1 MSRAPAPPRAPLL
14 VLVAVVGGCA
24 TQAGSP
30 SSVPVEAGPAA
41 SAAASPSIGDLRRL
55 YARPPA
61 EWPAPVLDAG
71 VEHRELGLVVRPP
84 AEEDPRLA
92 ARVELGELLYFDGR
106 LSGTGQM
113 SCASCHDAELGF
125 ADGRSTSLGK
135 DAKPLKRNAP
145 ALLNTGLRKSWF
157 WDGRAASLEEQALA
171 VMSNPAEMDADFA
184 RVAAFLSGSRGY
196 SERFEAAFGPGPIGM
211 EQVAASIAAYE
222 RTFVSD
228 GSSAF
233 DDFLEGDHEALS
245 DAELRGLH
253 LFRTKARCLNCHNGP
268 LFTDEQFHNA
278 GLTYFGRELQDLG
291 RYEQTKD
298 PADVGRFRT
307 PSLRNLGRTAP
318 YMHNG
323 QFDLDGVLNMY
334 NAGMPRPPRRAD
346 QKDDPLFPAK
356 SPLLRQLGLEDEEKA
371 DLKAFLL
378 SLTERRRR
386 IKPPALPAAGDS

>member
-1 MSRAPAPPRAPLL
+1 
-14 VLVAVVGGCA
+14 
-24 TQAGSP
+24 
-30 SSVPVEAGPAA
+30 
-41 SAAASPSIGDLRRL
+41 
-55 YARPPA
+55 
-61 EWPAPVLDAG
+61 VLDAG

-278 GLTYFGRELQDLG
+278 GLTYYGRELQDLG

-346 QKDDPLFPAK
+346 QKDDPLFPTK